1 LPPPL
6 FFLDG
11 EGGCSKRAMIEK
23 DTLLIE
29 GPMVC
34 EGAATGEGHVQTVRV
49 ALLECLNTLSIEVKF
64 CTTVFAVLRIEIVT
78 FL

>member
-1 LPPPL
+1 
-6 FFLDG
+6 
-11 EGGCSKRAMIEK
+11 
-23 DTLLIE
+23 
-29 GPMVC
+29 MVC